1 VDDPNDSFWILK
13 PPYTLADA
21 GMLFIFLGA
30 LYTDIEK
37 VWVRFY
43 GWVYRAKEP
52 KRYWVEVSMYYLVGI
67 GLIAYFYLLVS
78 GPSK

>member
-1 VDDPNDSFWILK
+1 MDAPNDALWILK
-13 PPYTLADA
+13 PPYTLFDF
-21 GMLFIFLGA
+21 GIFLIFLGA

-52 KRYWVEVSMYYLVGI
+52 KRYWIEVALYYFGGVFFIWLFWLEVNT
-67 GLIAYFYLLVS
+67 
-78 GPSK
+78 PPN